1 MYNDPGH
8 EDYMA
13 KTDPNSTVGNSLK
26 IGPGET
32 EIVCR
37 VSLAA
42 GESCTVSISAKLATR
57 VAIQIAQ
64 FVGGSL
70 PAFI

>member
-1 MYNDPGH
+1 
-8 EDYMA
+8 MA
-13 KTDPNSTVGNSLK
+13 KSDPNSTVGNSLQ

-42 GESCTVSISAKLATR
+42 GESCTVTVSAKLVTR
-57 VAIQIAQ
+57 VAIQIVIFACSS
-64 FVGGSL
+64 FVSW
-70 PAFI
+70 